1 MSTPWFNS
9 RDLRDKSPFGAVPC
23 GTRVQF
29 CLRPEAGAAI
39 TRCELLAH
47 AEFADHWETIPL
59 EAAREDGATVFRGA
73 FIAPRQADLVWYH
86 FRLFWADGGTS
97 CYGKA
102 GLCAWDAV
110 EPWQLT
116 VYDDTHKTPE
126 WFGRGLTYQIFPDR
140 FYRAKKREITGLVG
154 PRTLHEHWDE
164 APEYCPNAQ
173 GEITC
178 SDFFG
183 GDLAGITE
191 KLDYL
196 SSLGVTT
203 LYLCPI
209 FEASTNHRYDT
220 ACYERVDPLL
230 GTEEDFRT
238 LCERA
243 RERGIRVLLDGV
255 FNHTGRKS
263 VYFNADGFYPT
274 LGAAQGEQSPYYRWY
289 SFHPFPDDYDAW
301 WGIKN
306 LPAVNETEERYVDY
320 IIEGEHSIIRRWL
333 RAGASGWRL
342 DVADELPDEF
352 IARIR
357 RAIEEERPDGYL
369 LGEVWEDGT
378 TKIAYSKR
386 RKYLLGRETHG
397 LMNYPFRTAL
407 LDYLRGGDAA
417 VFRERME
424 ELREHY
430 PAPAYYGAM
439 NFLSTHD
446 TPRLLTLL
454 GHEGDA
460 PATRDE
466 RAAYR
471 LSAEERARG
480 TSLLKLAALILYT
493 FPGSPM
499 LYYGDEAGMQGF
511 EDPFNRGPYPWGN
524 EDAAL
529 LCYFR
534 QLGALRKAHEALQR
548 GTIDY
553 CAAQGRVLAFRRAS
567 NGEKC
572 IAAVNAGEQSA
583 ALTLPWDAPLAQD
596 ALTRQSFFC
605 CDGVLRLTLEPYG
618 AVLLVEPE
626 N

>member
-9 RDLRDKSPFGAVPC
+9 RDPRDKSPFGAVPC
-23 GTRVQF
+23 GTHVQF

-47 AEFADHWETIPL
+47 AEFADHWETVPL

-140 FYRAKKREITGLVG
+140 FCRAKKREITGLVG

-164 APEYCPNAQ
+164 TPEYRPNKQ

-220 ACYERVDPLL
+220 ACYERIDPLL

-289 SFHPFPDDYDAW
+289 SFHPFPDD
-301 WGIKN
+301 
-306 LPAVNETEERYVDY
+306 
-320 IIEGEHSIIRRWL
+320 
-333 RAGASGWRL
+333 
-342 DVADELPDEF
+342 
-352 IARIR
+352 
-357 RAIEEERPDGYL
+357 
-369 LGEVWEDGT
+369 
-378 TKIAYSKR
+378 
-386 RKYLLGRETHG
+386 
-397 LMNYPFRTAL
+397 
-407 LDYLRGGDAA
+407 
-417 VFRERME
+417 
-424 ELREHY
+424 
-430 PAPAYYGAM
+430 
-439 NFLSTHD
+439 
-446 TPRLLTLL
+446 
-454 GHEGDA
+454 
-460 PATRDE
+460 
-466 RAAYR
+466 
-471 LSAEERARG
+471 
-480 TSLLKLAALILYT
+480 
-493 FPGSPM
+493 
-499 LYYGDEAGMQGF
+499 
-511 EDPFNRGPYPWGN
+511 
-524 EDAAL
+524 
-529 LCYFR
+529 
-534 QLGALRKAHEALQR
+534 
-548 GTIDY
+548 
-553 CAAQGRVLAFRRAS
+553 
-567 NGEKC
+567 
-572 IAAVNAGEQSA
+572 
-583 ALTLPWDAPLAQD
+583 
-596 ALTRQSFFC
+596 
-605 CDGVLRLTLEPYG
+605 
-618 AVLLVEPE
+618 
-626 N
+626 

>member
-1 MSTPWFNS
+1 MSTYWFDP
-9 RDLRDKSPFGAVPC
+9 RDHHCKSPFGAVPC
-23 GTRVQF
+23 GTRVQL
-29 CLRPEAGAAI
+29 CLRPEAGAAV

-47 AEFADHWETIPL
+47 AEFADTWT
-59 EAAREDGATVFRGA
+59 ATELSPAQECGNAVFRGEYS
-73 FIAPRQADLVWYH
+73 APRDADLVWYH

-102 GLCAWDAV
+102 GLCAWDTV

-126 WFGRGLTYQIFPDR
+126 WFGRGVTYQIFPDR
-140 FYRAKKREITGLVG
+140 FCRAKKREITGLVG
-154 PRTLHEHWDE
+154 PRTLHERWDE
-164 APEYCPNAQ
+164 APEYRPNEQ

-196 SSLGVTT
+196 ASLGVTT

-220 ACYERVDPLL
+220 ACYERIDPLL
-230 GTEEDFRT
+230 GDEKDFRT
-238 LCERA
+238 LCAEAKR
-243 RERGIRVLLDGV
+243 RGIRVLLDGV

-263 VYFNADGFYPT
+263 VYFNADSFYPT
-274 LGAAQGEQSPYYRWY
+274 PGAAQGPRSPYYRWY
-289 SFHPFPDDYDAW
+289 SFHPFPDEYDAW

-306 LPAVNETEERYVDY
+306 LPAVNETEQSYVDY
-320 IIEGEHSIIRRWL
+320 IIGGEHSIIRRWL

-378 TKIAYSKR
+378 TKVAYSKR

-407 LDYLRGGDAA
+407 LDFLRDGDAA
-417 VFRERME
+417 DFRERME

-430 PAPAYYGAM
+430 PAPAFYGAM
-439 NFLSTHD
+439 NFLST
-446 TPRLLTLL
+446 
-454 GHEGDA
+454 
-460 PATRDE
+460 TR
-466 RAAYR
+466 
-471 LSAEERARG
+471 
-480 TSLLKLAALILYT
+480 
-493 FPGSPM
+493 
-499 LYYGDEAGMQGF
+499 QGF
-511 EDPFNRGPYPWGN
+511 
-524 EDAAL
+524 
-529 LCYFR
+529 
-534 QLGALRKAHEALQR
+534 
-548 GTIDY
+548 
-553 CAAQGRVLAFRRAS
+553 
-567 NGEKC
+567 
-572 IAAVNAGEQSA
+572 
-583 ALTLPWDAPLAQD
+583 
-596 ALTRQSFFC
+596 
-605 CDGVLRLTLEPYG
+605 
-618 AVLLVEPE
+618 
-626 N
+626 